1 MNAPPPSGRI
11 DPRTLE
17 RLAKA
22 LADALEAR
30 LNARRK
36 HDRLRKDT

>member
-1 MNAPPPSGRI
+1 MSPTPPSGKI
-11 DPRTLE
+11 DPRTVE

-30 LNARRK
+30 LAARRK